1 MTSSARIYVAGH
13 RGLVGSAIVRALQ
26 ARGFSNLLL
35 RSREQLDLRD
45 AAATRAFFG
54 AERPEYVFM
63 AAAKVGGIHANNT
76 YPADFISENLAI
88 ALHTIAAAHE
98 SGVQRFMFLSSSCVY
113 PRDAAQP
120 MREES
125 ILSGPL
131 EYTNEAYATAKIA
144 GMKLCDAYQRQFG
157 DQFFS
162 VLPTNT
168 YGPRDNFD
176 LQTSH
181 VLPALVRKFVEAK
194 TMNAPNVTLWGTGTP
209 RREFIHSD
217 DLADACVFLMEHH
230 SGQGHIN
237 VGVGEDL
244 TIAELA
250 DRIAHAVGYD
260 GQVVYDSSKPDGP
273 ARKLLDVTRLS
284 ALGWRP
290 RISLD
295 DGIARTVE
303 WYSTAAHATHA
314 ANH

>member
-1 MTSSARIYVAGH
+1 MNNSARIYVAGH

-35 RSREQLDLRD
+35 RSREELDLRD
-45 AAATRAFFG
+45 AVAVRAFFV

-63 AAAKVGGIHANNT
+63 AAAKVGGIQANNM

-98 SGVQRFMFLSSSCVY
+98 SRVRRFMFLSSSCVY
-113 PRDAAQP
+113 PRNAAQP

-131 EYTNEAYATAKIA
+131 EHTNEAYATAKIA
-144 GMKLCDAYQRQFG
+144 GMKLCDAYQRQHG

-162 VLPTNT
+162 VLPTNA
-168 YGPRDNFD
+168 YGPQDNFD

-181 VLPALVRKFVEAK
+181 VLPALVRKFIEAK
-194 TMNAPNVTLWGTGTP
+194 TMNSPTVTLWGTGTP

-230 SGQGHIN
+230 SGDGHIN
-237 VGVGEDL
+237 VGVGADL

-250 DRIAHAVGYD
+250 GRIAHAVGYD
-260 GQVVYDSSKPDGP
+260 GQVVYDRSKPDGP
-273 ARKLLDVTRLS
+273 GRKLLDVSRLF
-284 ALGWRP
+284 AMGWRP
-290 RISLD
+290 RISLN

-303 WYSTAAHATHA
+303 WYATAAHASHA

>member
-88 ALHTIAAAHE
+88 ALHTITAAHD
-98 SGVQRFMFLSSSCVY
+98 SRVRRFMFLSSSCVY

-260 GQVVYDSSKPDGP
+260 GQVLYDSSKPDGP

>member
-1 MTSSARIYVAGH
+1 MNSSARIYVAGH

-26 ARGFSNLLL
+26 ARGFTNLLL
-35 RSREQLDLRD
+35 RSREELDLRD
-45 AAATRAFFG
+45 AVAVHDFFV

-63 AAAKVGGIHANNT
+63 AAAKVGGIQANNT

-88 ALHTIAAAHE
+88 ALHTITAAHA
-98 SGVQRFMFLSSSCVY
+98 SRVRRFMFLSSSCVY
-113 PRDAAQP
+113 PRNAAQP

-131 EYTNEAYATAKIA
+131 EHTNEAYATAKIA
-144 GMKLCDAYQRQFG
+144 GMKLCDAYQRQHG
-157 DQFFS
+157 AQFFS
-162 VLPTNT
+162 VLPTNA
-168 YGPRDNFD
+168 YGPQDNFD

-181 VLPALVRKFVEAK
+181 VLPALVRKFIEAK
-194 TMNAPNVTLWGTGTP
+194 TMNAPTVTLWGTGTP

-250 DRIAHAVGYD
+250 GRIARAVGYD

-273 ARKLLDVTRLS
+273 ARKLLDMTRLS

-303 WYSTAAHATHA
+303 WYSTAAHASHA